1 MYLPPQ
7 SNRTQTILQKMNP
20 LKQFE
25 LELGQTVEVLN
36 SPKFKITNPVLR
48 QLEVLENQLIQ
59 VIGEVK
65 DSGIKDRLTNARK
78 SISQV
83 IDEQFKGV

>member
-1 MYLPPQ
+1 
-7 SNRTQTILQKMNP
+7 MNP